1 MAHLLDLDLAG
12 IFFGLPVNY
21 LAALFTLVLCV
32 FSALYFSNIFKD
44 KTELEDEGLG
54 PDELPDELTNS
65 HRHTQINDDEDD
77 DDDDDD
83 DDYEDDEAYEEQ
95 FSDSEVAEDEDDE
108 EEAELSH
115 SGQDYN
121 HLMGKIKAKRLQH
134 KLEKNLTPSQI
145 EEERR
150 IEREQLAA
158 IFELLR
164 KQEQELNLKDRI
176 SDHDLKEQ
184 VRLYR

>member
-54 PDELPDELTNS
+54 PDELPDELLNS
-65 HRHTQINDDEDD
+65 HRHNHVNVDEDYDD
-77 DDDDDD
+77 DDD
-83 DDYEDDEAYEEQ
+83 DDEAYEEQ
-95 FSDSEVAEDEDDE
+95 FSDSDVAEDDDDE
-108 EEAELSH
+108 EEAELSQ

>member
-77 DDDDDD
+77 D
-83 DDYEDDEAYEEQ
+83 
-95 FSDSEVAEDEDDE
+95 DEDDE